1 MVGGNVAYP
10 SYYRPVCA
18 GLTQRDTKYSQ
29 LWIIQNHQLLEN
41 PEKVTQINGEHAK
54 CVQKAFTEQWI
65 WTHCLLWGSIAN
77 YTVPSCCSQ
86 KKRKR
91 KKGQKYKTQWH
102 PGWAHALSCL
112 GKADDITCHTFISK
126 VFNFPHFSFS
136 KCRNMLWY
144 L

>member
-1 MVGGNVAYP
+1 MTGQNQEITVHFLPVIQFMVGGNVAYP
-10 SYYRPVCA
+10 SYYRPVCP

-86 KKRKR
+86 KKEKE
-91 KKGQKYKTQWH
+91 KKVRNIKPSDTQAE
-102 PGWAHALSCL
+102 PTLS
-112 GKADDITCHTFISK
+112 A
-126 VFNFPHFSFS
+126 V
-136 KCRNMLWY
+136 
-144 L
+144 

>member
-86 KKRKR
+86 KEKEKE
-91 KKGQKYKTQWH
+91 KKVRNIKPSDTQ
-102 PGWAHALSCL
+102 GL

>member
-41 PEKVTQINGEHAK
+41 PEKVTQMENMQNAYRKPSPNSGFEPTA
-54 CVQKAFTEQWI
+54 CYEAA
-65 WTHCLLWGSIAN
+65 LLTTPCHRA
-77 YTVPSCCSQ
+77 VLK

-91 KKGQKYKTQWH
+91 KKGQKYKTQ
-102 PGWAHALSCL
+102 
-112 GKADDITCHTFISK
+112 
-126 VFNFPHFSFS
+126 
-136 KCRNMLWY
+136 
-144 L
+144 